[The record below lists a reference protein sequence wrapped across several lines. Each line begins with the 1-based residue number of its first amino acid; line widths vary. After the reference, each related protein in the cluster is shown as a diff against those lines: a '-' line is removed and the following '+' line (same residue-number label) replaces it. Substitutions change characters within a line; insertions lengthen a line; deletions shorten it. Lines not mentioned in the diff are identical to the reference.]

1 MLGIL
6 GGMGPSA
13 TADFFTKLVA
23 MTPAG
28 CDQEH
33 VPLLLSCLPQTPDR
47 SAAILGTG
55 PSPLPYLLL
64 GLRRLIDAGALAIVV
79 PCNSCHH
86 WFDELQAASPAP
98 ILHIADAAI
107 AALPED
113 SRPVALL
120 ATRGAL
126 QSGFYQ
132 RRLEARARTWWRP
145 DPDSGQKAV
154 DDAIAALP
162 EDSRPVALLATR
174 GALQSGFYQ
183 RRLEARART
192 WWRPDPDSGQKAVD
206 DAIAAIKRADP
217 AAAGEAMR
225 AVWQQCA
232 AAGVGT
238 AIMGC
243 TEIPLAAEHAP
254 KPAFATIDTNL
265 ELARCAL
272 AHALERGWNR
282 AGGTGT
288 T

>member
-47 SAAILGTG
+47 SAAILGAG

-98 ILHIADAAI
+98 ILHIADA
-107 AALPED
+107 
-113 SRPVALL
+113 
-120 ATRGAL
+120 
-126 QSGFYQ
+126 
-132 RRLEARARTWWRP
+132 
-145 DPDSGQKAV
+145 
-154 DDAIAALP
+154 AIAALP